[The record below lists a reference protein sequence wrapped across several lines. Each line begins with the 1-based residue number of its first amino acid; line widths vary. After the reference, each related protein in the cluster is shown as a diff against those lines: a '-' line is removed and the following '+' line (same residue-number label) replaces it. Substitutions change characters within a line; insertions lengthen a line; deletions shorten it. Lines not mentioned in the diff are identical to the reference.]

1 MPYTKDQLKAYWQAN
16 KEILNQK
23 RRQKR
28 RLAKFGLA
36 TEEVSH
42 SQEKVSHLAVS
53 HNQTKVSQKTA
64 NPENFSQV
72 SHSQLSLKTAN
83 PKLEVSHPSKNGKPH
98 PEMANPKLTRLIQEW
113 QNHTNYN
120 CAAELGLFSVKV
132 NSPERETQK
141 AKTKK
146 ATRKPI
152 KAKTTALLSAKTK
165 AKNTLAYYQC
175 LCHQTQQGLKGKR
188 ITQACRD
195 CKHNAL
201 AINAKMSAQK
211 IQAVKKIKQGYET
224 LGKGLGELLKASK

>member
-83 PKLEVSHPSKNGKPH
+83 PKLENGKTT
-98 PEMANPKLTRLIQEW
+98 LTITVLRVALPINIALIADTSPT
-113 QNHTNYN
+113 TNS
-120 CAAELGLFSVKV
+120 LITRSVKV